1 MPRYLFAMQK
11 IIGEKVNWLCF
22 LLFVILSSCTKEVD
36 ITLPDIE
43 SKLVVTSLLTAD
55 SLLTVHISKSVSIT
69 DTANLIVENATAIL
83 YINGTLQEVLDY
95 DSNGFYVSK
104 SIVQKKENYE
114 IKVTAP
120 SFQQVQSTAQI
131 PEQVKLIA
139 TNFTQNAGID
149 EEGYEFSTVSIQFRD
164 QESTQD
170 FYEIQ
175 FYEEHLGYKDEKFVY
190 GFGGF
195 SYDPIIKA
203 EGDQEYYPDYL
214 LLSDELINGETVN
227 LDINFFDRSSSDR
240 TLKIYL
246 EFRAVSRDYYL
257 YKKSL
262 IRHLANQF
270 PDIWDGTGEPAQL
283 FTNIE
288 NGYGIFAGYTV
299 DGDTVYKSN

>member
-1 MPRYLFAMQK
+1 M
-11 IIGEKVNWLCF
+11 GEKVNWLCF
-22 LLFVILSSCTKEVD
+22 FLFVILSSCTKEVE
-36 ITLPDIE
+36 ITLPDIA
-43 SKLVVTSLLTAD
+43 SKLVVTSLFTAD
-55 SLLTVHISKSVSIT
+55 SVLTVHISKSVNIT
-69 DTANLIVENATAIL
+69 DTANLIVENATATL
-83 YINGTLQEVLDY
+83 YKNGILQEVLDY

-120 SFQQVQSTAQI
+120 SFQQVASTTQI

-139 TNFTQNAGID
+139 ADFKQNAGID
-149 EEGYEFSTVSIQFRD
+149 EEGDNFSTVSVQFHD
-164 QESTQD
+164 LESTQD

-175 FYEEHLGYKDEKFVY
+175 IYEEHLGYDDIKFTR

-214 LLSDELINGETVN
+214 LLSDELINGKTVN
-227 LDINFFDRSSSDR
+227 LDINFFDNSSSDR
-240 TLKIYL
+240 TLKIFL
-246 EFRAVSRDYYL
+246 EFRAVSKDYYL

-270 PDIWDGTGEPAQL
+270 PDILDGTGEPAQL

-299 DGDTVYKSN
+299 DTDTVYKSN

>member
-1 MPRYLFAMQK
+1 M
-11 IIGEKVNWLCF
+11 GEKVNQLCF
-22 LLFVILSSCTKEVD
+22 LLLVILSSCTKEVD

-43 SKLVVTSLLTAD
+43 SKLVVTSLFTAD
-55 SLLTVHISKSVSIT
+55 SLLTVHISKSVNIT
-69 DTANLIVENATAIL
+69 DTSDLIVENATATL
-83 YINGTLQEVLDY
+83 YINGTFVEILDY
-95 DSNGFYVSK
+95 DSNGFYISK
-104 SIVQKKENYE
+104 SILQKKENYE

-120 SFQQVQSTAQI
+120 SFQQVESTAQI

-139 TNFTQNAGID
+139 VDFKQNAGID
-149 EEGYEFSTVSIQFRD
+149 EEGDSFSTVSIQFHD
-164 QESTQD
+164 SESTQD

-175 FYEEHLGYKDEKFVY
+175 FYEEHLGYEDEKFIY

-214 LLSDELINGETVN
+214 LLSDELINGKTVN
-227 LDINFFDRSSSDR
+227 LDINYFDNSSSDR

-246 EFRAVSRDYYL
+246 EFRAVSKDYYL
-257 YKKSL
+257 YRKSL

-288 NGYGIFAGYTV
+288 SGYGIFAGYTV
-299 DGDTVYKSN
+299 DTDTVYKSN

>member
-1 MPRYLFAMQK
+1 M
-11 IIGEKVNWLCF
+11 GEKVNWLYF
-22 LLFVILSSCTKEVD
+22 LLFILFSSCTKEVD
-36 ITLPDIE
+36 IALPPIE
-43 SKLVVTSLLTAD
+43 SKLVVTSLFTAD
-55 SLLTVHISKSVSIT
+55 SLLKVHISKSVSIT
-69 DTANLIVENATAIL
+69 DTADLIVENATATL
-83 YINGTLQEVLDY
+83 YKNGTFLEILDY
-95 DSNGFYVSK
+95 DSNGFYISTNILK
-104 SIVQKKENYE
+104 TTENYE
-114 IKVTAP
+114 IKVEAP
-120 SFQQVQSTAQI
+120 SFQQVQSIAQI

-139 TNFTQNAGID
+139 TNFTQNAGVD
-149 EEGYEFSTVSIQFRD
+149 EEGDNFSTVSIQFHD

-175 FYEEHLGYKDEKFVY
+175 FYEEHLGYEDEKFVY

-214 LLSDELINGETVN
+214 LLSDELINGESVN

-262 IRHLANQF
+262 MRHLANQF

-283 FTNIE
+283 FTNIK

-299 DGDTVYKSN
+299 DSDTVYKSN